1 MRFPRLLRAAVVV
14 ASVGSLTGLP
24 GSKIPSAS
32 AQEGPEISA
41 ETFVKATPLE
51 RAAPR
56 YPAGALQTGK
66 EGWVMLSYVISPDGA
81 VTEPMIEDSSGV
93 EMLERAALEAVR
105 KWRYTPAMRDGVPVE
120 QSMTKTRIAF
130 QIDQR
135 NPGASKAFQRKYVE
149 LAKLIDARD
158 LQSVPPLLDELEF
171 GGRANLYEDAWFW
184 WLKFAYLEASKSSAT
199 AEKIDA
205 LRAAVGHEEEYLA
218 PDVFVSAA
226 QRLYALEVQT
236 QDYSAARNTFARL
249 RDARAAKRSKQ
260 YESALEALTPS
271 YARIEELIA
280 GTKPIASN
288 AEIGSHD
295 YWVHDLLRRSFAMDK
310 IVGRVDVVDVR
321 CERGTKRYDTFPL
334 DGVWRVPESWGH
346 CGVYIKGEPRTTF
359 LFVEYPAETP
369 AITLSTE

>member
-1 MRFPRLLRAAVVV
+1 LAG
-14 ASVGSLTGLP
+14 AS
-24 GSKIPSAS
+24 SAS
-32 AQEGPEISA
+32 AQEGPDISA
-41 ETFVKATPLE
+41 ETFVKATPLV
-51 RAAPR
+51 RSAPR
-56 YPAGALQTGK
+56 YPAGALQTGR
-66 EGWVMLSYVISPDGA
+66 EGWVMLSYVISPDGD

-93 EMLERAALEAVR
+93 EMLERAALEAVQ

-120 QSMTKTRIAF
+120 QSMTKTRIFF
-130 QIDQR
+130 QIEQR

-149 LAKLIDARD
+149 LAKLIDARE
-158 LQSVPPLLDELEF
+158 LESVPPLLDELEF
-171 GGRANLYEDAWFW
+171 GGRVNLYEDAWFW
-184 WLKFAYLEASKSSAT
+184 WLKFAYLEAGKSSAT
-199 AEKIDA
+199 ADKIGA
-205 LRAAVGHEEEYLA
+205 LRAAVGYEEEYLA

-260 YESALEALTPS
+260 YESALEALKPS

-310 IVGRVDVVDVR
+310 VVGRVDIVDIR
-321 CERGTKRYDTFPL
+321 CERATKRYDTFPL
-334 DGVWRVPESWGH
+334 DGVWRVPESWGN
-346 CGVYIKGEPRTTF
+346 CGVYIKGEPGTTF
-359 LFVEYPAETP
+359 LFVEYPAETT